1 MELELPDDVMGAG
14 GLSKEEVLRILAVTL
29 YDRER
34 LSIGYASRLANLS
47 KSEFLDLL
55 AAEGVAFKYDTE
67 DLKKD
72 LKNLKDL

>member
-1 MELELPDDVMGAG
+1 MQLDIPDDVVQAS
-14 GLSKEEVLRILAVTL
+14 GLSKEEFLQVLAVTL

-34 LSIGYASRLANLS
+34 LSLGYASQLAHLS
-47 KSEFLDLL
+47 KSEFMNLL
-55 AAEGVAFKYDTE
+55 AAEGVEIKYDAE

>member
-1 MELELPDDVMGAG
+1 MEIEIPDDVVGAAE
-14 GLSKEEVLRILAVTL
+14 LSKEEVLRILAVTL

-47 KSEFLDLL
+47 KSEFLDVL
-55 AAEGVAFKYDTE
+55 AAEGVAFKYDAE